1 MKKIFICCFALV
13 ATTNYSQG
21 MIKPNGSTHEKTTS
35 KAVVR
40 DRSDIE
46 ERTNTAGPVKRPRS
60 TSVPTTADS
69 VKIEDDIVH
78 AAKVGI
84 LTREMKEL
92 NLDSNK
98 NNEQSSPDPKN

>member
-21 MIKPNGSTHEKTTS
+21 MINPNGSTPEKTTS

-40 DRSDIE
+40 DRSAME

-69 VKIEDDIVH
+69 VKVEDDIAC
-78 AAKVGI
+78 AANIGI
-84 LTREMKEL
+84 LTGQMKEL
-92 NLDSNK
+92 NLNSDNK
-98 NNEQSSPDPKN
+98 QSAPNPKN

>member
-21 MIKPNGSTHEKTTS
+21 MIKPNGSTPEKTTS

-40 DRSDIE
+40 DRSNME

-69 VKIEDDIVH
+69 VKVQGDITF
-78 AAKVGI
+78 AAEVGI
-84 LTREMKEL
+84 LTRQIKEL
-92 NLDSNK
+92 NLNSDNK
-98 NNEQSSPDPKN
+98 QSSPNPKN